1 MTTHRKRLD
10 YRALNDGS
18 DDEAAPEDRVASS
31 TMSAP
36 LLLSQSAIDG
46 FINIPDDDV
55 LPSESASHL
64 PELRARS
71 TTSEASI
78 HSSNT
83 FLQGRPRPAPA
94 TEWLWAYFE
103 TTTVDKEEIRCA
115 YIDDKTGT
123 QCGWRTMD
131 SLRQN
136 STSSPQRLCPPS
148 QRSSNNTSNMKTHLA
163 KHSIYPPDT
172 EGRNTGEK
180 QQTSVVSLW
189 EKKEKLTHQQL
200 LEKNLIR
207 WIVAEKKA
215 FTTLE

>member
-1 MTTHRKRLD
+1 
-10 YRALNDGS
+10 
-18 DDEAAPEDRVASS
+18 
-31 TMSAP
+31 
-36 LLLSQSAIDG
+36 
-46 FINIPDDDV
+46 
-55 LPSESASHL
+55 
-64 PELRARS
+64 
-71 TTSEASI
+71 
-78 HSSNT
+78 SSN
-83 FLQGRPRPAPA
+83 
-94 TEWLWAYFE
+94 WLWAYFE

-136 STSSPQRLCPPS
+136 S
-148 QRSSNNTSNMKTHLA
+148 TSNMKTHLA

-200 LEKNLIR
+200 LEKNTI
-207 WIVAEKKA
+207 
-215 FTTLE
+215 

>member
-1 MTTHRKRLD
+1 MTSRSKCVD

-18 DDEAAPEDRVASS
+18 CDEAAPEDRVASS
-31 TMSAP
+31 TMPAP
-36 LLLSQSAIDG
+36 SSQSAIDG
-46 FINIPDDDV
+46 FINVPDDEV
-55 LPSESASHL
+55 LPSESASQL
-64 PELRARS
+64 QELRAS
-71 TTSEASI
+71 SKTSETSI

-83 FLQGRPRPAPA
+83 FRQGRTRPAPV

-103 TTTVDKEEIRCA
+103 TTTVNKEAIRCV
-115 YIDDKTGT
+115 YIDDTTGT

-136 STSSPQRLCPPS
+136 S
-148 QRSSNNTSNMKTHLA
+148 TSNMKTHLA

-172 EGRNTGEK
+172 EGGGTGGK

-189 EKKEKLTHQQL
+189 EKKEKITHQQL

-207 WIVAEKKA
+207 WIVAEKQA
-215 FTTLE
+215 FTTIE